1 MEPIAINARLGDGL
15 LHFRG
20 KNACLS
26 MQSTMLDWLTVKRDM
41 CLLKGFDPSHITM
54 QTSGFTGRRDIYTF
68 STKVAP
74 EITEV
79 YNTPLEDILTGLT
92 KTDLIMWY
100 LDDGSYHIRR
110 HTMHLYCNLLTEV
123 QVNILIKRIVAL
135 YGITPRRREDRKKDG
150 HSYPYLY
157 FPRALVEV
165 FRLDVE
171 QFLLHYKIKSLFYKI
186 GEAHPLRFPKRK
198 EGGVL

>member
-1 MEPIAINARLGDGL
+1 MECIAINARLGDGL
-15 LHFRG
+15 LHYRG
-20 KNACLS
+20 KNASLS
-26 MQSTMLDWLTVKRDM
+26 MQSTLLDWLTVKRDI

-54 QTSGFTGRRDIYTF
+54 QTSGFTGRRDIYAF

-74 EITEV
+74 AITEV
-79 YNTPLEDILTGLT
+79 YKTPLEDILAGLT

-100 LDDGSYHIRR
+100 LDDGSYHINR
-110 HTMHLYCNLLTEV
+110 HTMHLYCNALTDE
-123 QVNILIKRIVAL
+123 QVNILSARIVTL

-150 HSYPYLY
+150 RSYPYLY

-171 QFLLHYKIKSLFYKI
+171 RFLLRYKIKSLFYKI
-186 GEAHPLRFPKRK
+186 GEAHPLRFPKIK
-198 EGGVL
+198 EVKSP